1 LKGGNGEG
9 SKGMGGEEA
18 GGISI
23 LLAPLTFWY
32 GDELVIE
39 EVEVEGRGK
48 GGRHWDNFI
57 FYSHWFF

>member
-1 LKGGNGEG
+1 MG
-9 SKGMGGEEA
+9 SEGMGVGVEEEA

-23 LLAPLTFWY
+23 LLALWY

-48 GGRHWDNFI
+48 GGRHWTILYILSTLVFLKIKNL
-57 FYSHWFF
+57 